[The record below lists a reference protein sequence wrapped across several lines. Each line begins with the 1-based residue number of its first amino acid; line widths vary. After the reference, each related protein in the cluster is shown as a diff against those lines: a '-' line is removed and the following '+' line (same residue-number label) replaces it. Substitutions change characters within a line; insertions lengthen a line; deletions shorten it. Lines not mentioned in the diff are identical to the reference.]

1 MLEWQR
7 MVAWALVLAAA
18 LPNAEAPGV
27 EVSLTASPGLLT
39 VQLAVQREV
48 PPEWSRALIGGA
60 PVSITYRLRLF
71 RNRRW
76 LWDRRLASHEL
87 VVEAQRDPLTGVFTL
102 IARQDGEVLASGHAA
117 TVEEAIHWVTH
128 PPPAAVPVPLRHD
141 PLWLVVRAEYLT
153 KYKLLVIPST
163 VGTEWVTRAVPE
175 SP

>member
-1 MLEWQR
+1 
-7 MVAWALVLAAA
+7 MVVYALLLAAA
-18 LPNAEAPGV
+18 LPNAEPPGL
-27 EVSLTASPGLLT
+27 EVSLAPSPGRLT
-39 VQLAVQREV
+39 VQVAVQREV
-48 PPEWSRALIGGA
+48 PAEWSRALVGGA
-60 PVSITYRLRLF
+60 PVTITYRLRLF

-76 LWDRRLASHEL
+76 LWDQRLAGHEL

-117 TVEEAIHWVTH
+117 TLEEAIHWVTH
-128 PPPAAVPVPLRHD
+128 PPPTAIPVPLRHD

-153 KYKLLVIPST
+153 RYRLLVIPST